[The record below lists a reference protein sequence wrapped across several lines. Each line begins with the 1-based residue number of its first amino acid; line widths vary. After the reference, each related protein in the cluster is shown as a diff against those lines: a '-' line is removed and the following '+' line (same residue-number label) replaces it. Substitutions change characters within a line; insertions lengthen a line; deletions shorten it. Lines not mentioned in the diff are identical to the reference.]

1 MRSEVLVFSSKFA
14 QNFPSLHAFKKNRGT
29 QNTHIVLLFFAVY
42 GLLNFVE
49 VRINA
54 FIEQV
59 GYDQCS
65 EQWEE
70 DFRE

>member
-1 MRSEVLVFSSKFA
+1 MPSKRTD
-14 QNFPSLHAFKKNRGT
+14 RGT

-49 VRINA
+49 ARINA
-54 FIEQV
+54 SIEQV